1 MHVRTGCC
9 LISIFFCRLP
19 LLGAEINTTN
29 LPAPATNIIDFTRDI
44 RPILETSCLR
54 CHGPEKP
61 KSRFQLDNRADAL
74 KGGEKG
80 TDIIVSDSA
89 KSPLIH
95 YVAYLEE
102 DMEMPPLGKG
112 DQLTPEQVG
121 KLRAWIDQGIV
132 WDSQL
137 ATNAP
142 VSSLTFLAGE
152 TMLTGDSHKFSE
164 HYWQKDGLNGGLEK
178 FELFDESRFPGT
190 KISITGHALADDY
203 KVVLSAD
210 RNDVGFIHSG
220 WEQYRKYFDDIG
232 GYYPT
237 PTTPVAPS
245 LGEDLHLDIG
255 KAWIDFGLTLPDW
268 PRMTLGYEYDYK
280 KGTEA
285 TTSWGADGTGANAR
299 NIAPAAKNIDEGT
312 SILKFDLDAEVKG
325 ITIEER
331 FRGEWYHLNTG
342 YTNDATRGPVAN
354 NTSENTT
361 YFQGANTIRL
371 EKQCTTWLFA
381 SGGYLYSHLDSSSS
395 FNDTVVFNNL
405 LTFVSAV
412 PQITLERDS
421 HVFNLNGLL
430 GPFNGLTISTG
441 VQSEWTRQQGFGS
454 GRLNSIAYT
463 LSSPANLVVSPAA
476 LAADYDENSVRE
488 NVALRYTKIPFT
500 VLFAELRLQQET
512 IGQSDSDLQATGNYL
527 DSPSFSSQMTDL
539 RVGFSTSPW
548 TTVSLSAHYRRYE
561 NDSSYQ
567 PDQNIQPVGGYPGFL
582 RSLDLLT
589 DEVEAKLAW
598 HPRPW
603 LKTTLS
609 SQYLTTKYWADTVPA
624 FTTIPPSVLSPG
636 GSLLAGETD
645 SQVYSVDTM
654 WTPAARW
661 YLDAMFS
668 YQPTRTTT
676 ASDGSPSIAP
686 YEGNIYTVIANGTYV
701 LDQTSDLFAGYAF
714 SKANYSQDNSA
725 EGVPLGIDY
734 QMHAVQVGLVH
745 RFNKDISSKLQYR
758 YNYYEEPSSGGADNY
773 RAHTI
778 FASMTFRL
786 R

>member
-1 MHVRTGCC
+1 
-9 LISIFFCRLP
+9 
-19 LLGAEINTTN
+19 
-29 LPAPATNIIDFTRDI
+29 
-44 RPILETSCLR
+44 
-54 CHGPEKP
+54 
-61 KSRFQLDNRADAL
+61 
-74 KGGEKG
+74 
-80 TDIIVSDSA
+80 
-89 KSPLIH
+89 
-95 YVAYLEE
+95 
-102 DMEMPPLGKG
+102 
-112 DQLTPEQVG
+112 
-121 KLRAWIDQGIV
+121 
-132 WDSQL
+132 
-137 ATNAP
+137 
-142 VSSLTFLAGE
+142 
-152 TMLTGDSHKFSE
+152 
-164 HYWQKDGLNGGLEK
+164 
-178 FELFDESRFPGT
+178 
-190 KISITGHALADDY
+190 
-203 KVVLSAD
+203 
-210 RNDVGFIHSG
+210 
-220 WEQYRKYFDDIG
+220 
-232 GYYPT
+232 
-237 PTTPVAPS
+237 
-245 LGEDLHLDIG
+245 
-255 KAWIDFGLTLPDW
+255 
-268 PRMTLGYEYDYK
+268 
-280 KGTEA
+280 
-285 TTSWGADGTGANAR
+285 
-299 NIAPAAKNIDEGT
+299 
-312 SILKFDLDAEVKG
+312 
-325 ITIEER
+325 
-331 FRGEWYHLNTG
+331 
-342 YTNDATRGPVAN
+342 
-354 NTSENTT
+354 
-361 YFQGANTIRL
+361 
-371 EKQCTTWLFA
+371 
-381 SGGYLYSHLDSSSS
+381 
-395 FNDTVVFNNL
+395 
-405 LTFVSAV
+405 
-412 PQITLERDS
+412 
-421 HVFNLNGLL
+421 
-430 GPFNGLTISTG
+430 
-441 VQSEWTRQQGFGS
+441 
-454 GRLNSIAYT
+454 
-463 LSSPANLVVSPAA
+463 
-476 LAADYDENSVRE
+476 
-488 NVALRYTKIPFT
+488 
-500 VLFAELRLQQET
+500 LFAELRLQQET

-609 SQYLTTKYWADTVPA
+609 YQYLTTKYWADTVPA